1 MTDTYRV
8 RDLEWDEY
16 GDALAAR
23 GESIYQIEQDKE
35 SGGWRVWWHLFADLN
50 SELGLHES
58 LSAAKAAA
66 NEHNRQRIAER
77 YLEVV
82 ETPTNKAVRKALQR
96 FSNPERPEPLKGSTV
111 FDDERGAR

>member
-1 MTDTYRV
+1 MGDLWARSLYLTSYYIMEVDGGKFRLAIDPYGGKGPVVSYFDT
-8 RDLEWDEY
+8 
-16 GDALAAR
+16 
-23 GESIYQIEQDKE
+23 
-35 SGGWRVWWHLFADLN
+35 
-50 SELGLHES
+50 

-96 FSNPERPEPLKGSTV
+96 FSNPDRPEPLKGSTV